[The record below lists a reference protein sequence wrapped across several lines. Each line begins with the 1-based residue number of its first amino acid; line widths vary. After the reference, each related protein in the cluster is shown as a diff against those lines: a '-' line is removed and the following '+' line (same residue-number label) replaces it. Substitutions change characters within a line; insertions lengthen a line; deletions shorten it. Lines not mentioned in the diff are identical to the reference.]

1 MMVQAKSL
9 VALAV
14 LCAAT
19 SLAGLAVAAAPASIK
34 VSGQNIAGDEVTIT
48 DVNLPRDG
56 FLVIYPSDANGELVE
71 RAIGY
76 VALSAGDHGAVKV
89 HLNEKP
95 KAGDKLWA
103 TLHEDARVRGHYG
116 FGRPGQTNIGMPM
129 KVYGRIVARSFKVE

>member
-1 MMVQAKSL
+1 MMVQVKFL

-14 LCAAT
+14 LLAAT
-19 SLAGLAVAAAPASIK
+19 GLAVAASPASIR
-34 VSGQNIAGDEVTIT
+34 VSGQEITDDEVTIAE
-48 DVNLPRDG
+48 VNLPRAG